1 MSGAR
6 IAPALVAARAVNE
19 EPWRPL
25 AGHVKAR
32 CARCGFWFSSPA
44 AAVVQQLCCRDC
56 EGDLRR
62 ERKRRMGG

>member
-1 MSGAR
+1 MSGPR
-6 IAPALVAARAVNE
+6 PALVRARAANE

-25 AGHVKAR
+25 AGHLRVR
-32 CARCGFWFSSPA
+32 CARCSFWFSSPA

-62 ERKRRMGG
+62 ERKRRMGA